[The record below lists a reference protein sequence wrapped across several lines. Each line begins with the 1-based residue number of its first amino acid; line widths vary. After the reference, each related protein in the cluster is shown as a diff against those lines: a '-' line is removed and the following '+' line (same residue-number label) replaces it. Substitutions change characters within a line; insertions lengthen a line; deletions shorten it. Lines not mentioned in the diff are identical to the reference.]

1 MRDNKGRA
9 AKVYQRILLAYNGF
23 ADSTFAARHAAE
35 LARFTDAHLH
45 ILGLTATETA
55 IELAEAGGT
64 TDLLEEK
71 RKTIMQTVDAA
82 VVVLKDRGLNVTA
95 AYREGDPATEIVSYA
110 YQIEADL
117 CVLAH
122 ADKRSLARWIQSAAG
137 IRLLAH
143 LPCNLLIPRSA

>member
-1 MRDNKGRA
+1 M
-9 AKVYQRILLAYNGF
+9 YQRILLAYNGF

-45 ILGLTATETA
+45 ILGLTATEQA

-64 TDLLEEK
+64 TGLLDK
-71 RKTIMQTVDAA
+71 QRKTIMQTVDAA
-82 VVVLKDRGLNVTA
+82 AEVLTGRGMNVTT

-110 YQIEADL
+110 YQMEADL

-122 ADKRSLARWIQSAAG
+122 GDKRSLARWVQSAPG
-137 IRLLAH
+137 IRLIAH
-143 LPCNLLIPRSA
+143 LPCNLLIPRAS